1 MLADVDLPWFFGTGP
16 STAQGDTGLR
26 SSLGGQLSA
35 LQSGITQQPT
45 VDAGRAEDGMI
56 RQLGAA
62 HHLGQV
68 TARLRQLSDY
78 QVLVLR
84 LHYGTPAIVAGL
96 SGCAVLCPEAADLVG
111 TASVSRESIA
121 TAGRAALKAR
131 DTLAWVA
138 LELAASRMWVAAARA
153 YSDAEPSRA
162 RKVWAE

>member
-45 VDAGRAEDGMI
+45 VDSSRAEDGMI

-68 TARLRQLSDY
+68 TARLRQLSER

-84 LHYGTPAIVAGL
+84 LHYGTPSIVAGL
-96 SGCAVLCPEAADLVG
+96 SGCAVLCPEAADLVHG
-111 TASVSRESIA
+111 PVSRESIA
-121 TAGRAALKAR
+121 VAGRAALRAR
-131 DTLAWVA
+131 ETVAWVA
-138 LELAASRMWVAAARA
+138 LELAATRLWTDAARA
-153 YSDAEPSRA
+153 YSEVELARS